1 MAAAER
7 AKEDGMGTIL
17 PFTMPVCRNQSTR
30 VAVSGGADAEIIIF
44 PGIRIEHYDD
54 EPGSSCGRQKAA
66 ARVRK
71 QPRKRR

>member
-17 PFTMPVCRNQSTR
+17 PFTTPVCRNQPTR
-30 VAVSGGADAEIIIF
+30 PAASGSAEAEIIIF

-54 EPGSSCGRQKAA
+54 EPTTSCGRQKAA
-66 ARVRK
+66 VRIRK